1 MVRARA
7 MTLVR
12 VLVKVRARGLFSL
25 GFEKGVELGYYL
37 GLGSG

>member
-25 GFEKGVELGYYL
+25 GFEKGIGYYL
-37 GLGSG
+37 GLGSE